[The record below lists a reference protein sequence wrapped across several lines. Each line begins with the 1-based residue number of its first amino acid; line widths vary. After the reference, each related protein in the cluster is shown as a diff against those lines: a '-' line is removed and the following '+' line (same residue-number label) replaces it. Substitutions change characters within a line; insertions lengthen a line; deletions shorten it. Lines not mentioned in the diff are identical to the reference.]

1 MKIEKY
7 VDTVSGQ
14 ELEKHILYYDNGNIK
29 YEYYYLNNEWHRE
42 DGPAKM
48 WYNESGQIG
57 AKEYW
62 INNQLH
68 KEDGPAMIDYYEDSK
83 VYISCYYL
91 NYKLHRIDGPAKVCY
106 NKDSSIEK
114 EEYWEYGKEMD
125 ILKEMVI
132 RGLEKEKNI

>member
-1 MKIEKY
+1 MKTEKY
-7 VDTVSGQ
+7 IDIVSGE
-14 ELEKHILYYDNGNIK
+14 ELEKRMEFYGNGKLRYELYYLSNK
-29 YEYYYLNNEWHRE
+29 FHRG

-48 WYNESGQIG
+48 WYNESGQIR

-62 INNQLH
+62 VNNQLH
-68 KEDGPAMIDYYEDSK
+68 KEDGPAMIDYYEDGK